1 MTGKLFS
8 ALSQLMVLIVSSF
21 PILLLTFVYGSVDL
35 MDLTLLMVCF
45 LVTALFCGGIGI
57 FSSAL
62 MRRSTFSNVCTYGI
76 LLMVVVGTYML
87 NVFLLNM
94 SQMQIAEEAY
104 QLGQVR
110 PAASSGSAV
119 YLLLLNPLATF
130 GEIIGKQVTGG
141 IAEISIHR
149 FLGNGPEDFVIRHWI
164 PISIL
169 LQTAVSAGLVRGAVY
184 FLNPLK
190 NEKK

>member
-1 MTGKLFS
+1 MTPKDIVTGKLFS

-94 SQMQIAEEAY
+94 SQMQIAEEAW
-104 QLGQVR
+104 GRCVR
-110 PAASSGSAV
+110 R
-119 YLLLLNPLATF
+119 L
-130 GEIIGKQVTGG
+130 
-141 IAEISIHR
+141 R
-149 FLGNGPEDFVIRHWI
+149 PEARCTCCF
-164 PISIL
+164 
-169 LQTAVSAGLVRGAVY
+169 
-184 FLNPLK
+184 
-190 NEKK
+190 